1 MKRKVEL
8 LSPVGNMETLYQAIH
23 NGASAVY
30 LGGKNFG
37 ARKFASNFT
46 DDELIKA
53 ISYSHLYGVKVYI
66 TVNTIVFEDEKE
78 ELLNYVA
85 FLNENG
91 VDALIMQDMGMIVTV
106 RKMFPDLEIHASTQ
120 CHNHNI
126 KDLEL
131 MKSLGV
137 KRVVLARELSLQQIK
152 EMNVDIEKEV
162 FVHGA
167 LCVSY
172 SGCCLFSSLNGGR
185 SGNRGECV
193 GSCRLPYQLLCD
205 NEVVETDGDYLL
217 STKELNTLGE
227 LRQLLDSG
235 IDSLKIEGRMK
246 SPYYVGLVTRLY
258 RKYIDKYYN
267 NEDMTV
273 NEDEIRK
280 LKKLFNRDF
289 TKGYLFNDKV
299 MNIKS
304 SNHVGVRL
312 GKVVSVNDK
321 KIKIKLEDDIYQED
335 GIRFKKSNL
344 GMNVNLL
351 YNDKGL
357 LVNSLKKGD
366 LLVIDNKIGLKDKDI
381 VYKTVDKKLILELSK
396 YDEKKIDV
404 NFHVSAHI
412 NNKLKVKISDGINEV
427 VSDGVII
434 ERALKNPTSKETITK
449 QLAKLGGSPFA
460 LKNVTFDIDDN
471 IFINIK
477 DINEIRRKLVLELE
491 QKRTMVKR
499 KRINN
504 EIILHNADKITSN
517 MTKLHVKVKNLEQLL
532 VCLELNV
539 DYIYVTDDKLYE
551 KYKNYGNVYL
561 KLDRVINN
569 FPNYNNENLLVTEWG
584 SAYYYSKRNK
594 VNSDYYLNVVNNE
607 TISLLQDW
615 GVKKVTISP
624 ESLDDN
630 MKLLKKKDVVIMA
643 YGRMELMVMK
653 CCPLQNAFNGCI
665 KCHEKNNHY
674 YLKDHLGNK
683 FPIINNNCLT
693 RIMHYKNMD
702 IDINKYMAL
711 GFREFR
717 LDFLDEKP
725 QEVKKIILKYKR

>member
-53 ISYSHLYGVKVYI
+53 ISYSHLYGVKVYV

-217 STKELNTLGE
+217 STKELNTLGD
-227 LRQLLDSG
+227 LRQLLSSG

-267 NEDMTV
+267 NEDMAV
-273 NEDEIRK
+273 NDDEIKK

-289 TKGYLFNDKV
+289 TKGYLFNDNV

-312 GKVVSVNDK
+312 GKVVLVNDK

-434 ERALKNPTSKETITK
+434 EKALKNPTSKETITK

-504 EIILHNADKITSN
+504 EVILHDADKVTSN
-517 MTKLHVKVKNLEQLL
+517 MTKWHVKVENLEQLL

-561 KLDRVINN
+561 QLDRIMNN
-569 FPNYNNENLLVTEWG
+569 FPNYNNENLLITQWG
-584 SAYYYSKRNK
+584 STYYSKRNN

-607 TISLLQDW
+607 TISLLQDL

-624 ESLDDN
+624 ESLVDN

-653 CCPLQNAFNGCI
+653 SCPLQSAFNGCI
-665 KCHEKNNHY
+665 KCHEKNNQY
-674 YLKDHLGNK
+674 YLKDYMGNK
-683 FPIINNNCLT
+683 FPIINRNCLT
-693 RIMHYKNMD
+693 KIMHYKNMD

-717 LDFLDEKP
+717 LDFLYEKP
-725 QEVKKIILKYKR
+725 LEVKKIILKYKR